1 MSADGAT
8 KATAAE
14 ALEKLAWERYT
25 AGDNQSIATDVAE
38 AGTTPLL
45 GGLLRGILEEIRGR
59 FILIASGELENFTIA
74 NPALVAGV
82 VEAGAIPRLVKLLS
96 HEMARGLSGS
106 DKGKQYVASKLGN
119 LANDSDANRAAVAKA
134 GALPLLV
141 ELLSNGS
148 NMTRSGRR
156 PRQCGGRRGGGGALA
171 AGG

>member
-1 MSADGAT
+1 
-8 KATAAE
+8 
-14 ALEKLAWERYT
+14 
-25 AGDNQSIATDVAE
+25 
-38 AGTTPLL
+38 
-45 GGLLRGILEEIRGR
+45 
-59 FILIASGELENFTIA
+59 
-74 NPALVAGV
+74 
-82 VEAGAIPRLVKLLS
+82 
-96 HEMARGLSGS
+96 MARGLSGS